1 MSDFIGVIFGV
12 AIVGL
17 TVLSWITHLTYTW
30 AHDMLGLF
38 IAGLIFPP
46 FAVVHGLLILI
57 GVI

>member
-1 MSDFIGVIFGV
+1 MSDFMSVIFGV

-17 TVLSWITHLTYTW
+17 VVFSWITHLTYTW

-38 IAGLIFPP
+38 IAGLVFPP
-46 FAVVHGLLILI
+46 IAVVHGFLILI